1 MPTINFTPEMRALAL
16 SPLDG
21 RYGARLEKL
30 SLYFSEF
37 ALMRKRVYVELIFLE
52 ALDQTGLFPELN
64 ERERQSLRFY
74 KEKFDLDHYYRIKEI
89 EQTLNH
95 DVKACE
101 VFLRENLDL
110 RYPNMIHFGLTS
122 EDVNNLAY
130 SLLFRDYLHKEQLP
144 QLEKLMRTLLD
155 MVRIWRSVP
164 FPARTHGQMASPTTA
179 GKEMAVYLNRLL
191 RLHGSLKEF
200 RFSAKLNG
208 ATGNFSAFKAAFPEF
223 DWLAFSRD
231 FLRQHD
237 LEPNLITTQIE
248 DHDSWAAYLNLSKQI
263 NNVILDLDRDI
274 WLYLTLGYLILSADK
289 NAVGSSTMPHKVNP
303 INFENSEG
311 NLQIA
316 VALINGLVDKLGN
329 SRLQRDLSDSTV
341 TRNIGVAL
349 AHGYLALLETQ
360 RGLNKLAVNEA
371 YCRQELQKHPE
382 LLAEPI
388 QTVLRRE
395 GVDDPYSLL
404 KKATRGQKIT
414 LKELHELIDSLNIEP
429 QVKRYLKKLRV
440 ETYLGDAQRICDAV
454 IRKAER
460 VLGDFEK
467 DGSMG

>member
-21 RYGARLEKL
+21 RYGKRLQHL
-30 SLYFSEF
+30 SAYFSEF
-37 ALMRKRVYVELIFLE
+37 ALMRKRIYVELIFLE
-52 ALDQTGLFPELN
+52 ALDATGLFPKLQAREL
-64 ERERQSLRFY
+64 QQVRFF
-74 KEKFDLDHYYRIKEI
+74 KEHFDLNHYHRIKEI

-101 VFLRENLDL
+101 VFLRENLGL

-130 SLLFRDYLHKEQLP
+130 SLLFRDYLQTEQLP
-144 QLEKLMRTLLD
+144 QLEKIMRTLLD
-155 MVRIWRSVP
+155 MVRNWRSVP

-191 RLHGSLKEF
+191 RLHGSLKQF

-231 FLRQHD
+231 FLRKYD
-237 LEPNLITTQIE
+237 LEPNLVTTQIE

-263 NNVILDLDRDI
+263 NNVILDLDRDL

-311 NLQIA
+311 NMQIS

-349 AHGYLALLETQ
+349 AHSYLAVQETQ
-360 RGLNKLAVNEA
+360 RGLTKLDVNEA
-371 YCRQELQKHPE
+371 YCRRELENHPE

-388 QTVLRRE
+388 QTVLRKE
-395 GVDDPYSLL
+395 GLEDPYGLL
-404 KKATRGQKIT
+404 KEATRGQHIT
-414 LKELHELIDSLNIEP
+414 LAELHGLIDGLDIAPE
-429 QVKRYLKKLRV
+429 VKQQLKDLKV
-440 ETYLGDAQRICDAV
+440 AEYLGDAPRICDAV
-454 IRKAER
+454 IRKAESALNSAR
-460 VLGDFEK
+460 HP
-467 DGSMG
+467 